1 MTKKLKD
8 SLHATLNAC
17 YNGDNAAEAVKSFM
31 KDNKEELKDTHVW
44 NKVVDKIQSRLKEHN
59 KRAESDLHIGDSES
73 LYMALSWLRDNDEE
87 SFNQMADKC
96 LRGLK

>member
-59 KRAESDLHIGDSES
+59 KRAGSNLHIGDSQI
-73 LYMALSWLRDNDEE
+73 LFVALNYLISNDEE
-87 SFNQMADKC
+87 AFNKLADDC
-96 LRGLK
+96 LTSLK